1 MSIRTRKV
9 AVIGVGHVGAH
20 CAYSL
25 ALQGIVDEVVLVDKN
40 HQKAVSE
47 CQDLRDAVLYCKH
60 KVNFSVAEY
69 EDLGDCDII
78 VNSVGDI
85 NLLETHDRL
94 TEMNFTLAQVR
105 DYIPKVMKGGF
116 KGIII
121 NITNPCDIVTQEI
134 SKLSGL
140 PKGHVFG
147 TGTGLD
153 TSRLVSELSMR
164 TGIDHFS
171 INAYMMGEH
180 GASQMVPWSTVSFA
194 GMSLVELEK
203 KDDKFKFDKDEIKKT
218 AIGGGWVTYVG
229 KKCTEYGI
237 CSTLARFVEIVYSDL
252 KRIMPASMYLDGE
265 YGVKGVFA
273 GVPCIVGKD
282 GVEKIIELPLNN
294 SELKEF
300 QTCCENIRNNMKNA

>member
-1 MSIRTRKV
+1 MSIKTRKV

-25 ALQGIVDEVVLVDKN
+25 ALQGIVDEILLVDKN
-40 HQKAVSE
+40 EKKVVSE
-47 CQDLRDAVLYCKH
+47 CQDLRDSVLYCKH
-60 KVNFSVAEY
+60 KVKFSVAKY
-69 EDLGDCDII
+69 EELGDCDII
-78 VNSVGDI
+78 VNSIGDI

-94 TEMNFTLAQVR
+94 TEMDFTIAQVR

-116 KGIII
+116 KGVII

-134 SKLSGL
+134 AKLSGL
-140 PKGHVFG
+140 PKNQVFG

-153 TSRLVSELSMR
+153 TSRLVSELSML
-164 TGIDHFS
+164 TEIDHFS

-180 GASQMVPWSTVSFA
+180 GASQMVPWSTVSFT
-194 GMSLVELEK
+194 GMPLSVLEK
-203 KDDKFKFDKDEIKKT
+203 QDPKFKFDKEEIKKK

-252 KRIMPASMYLDGE
+252 KRIMPASTYLNGE
-265 YGVKGVFA
+265 YGVKEVYA
-273 GVPCIVGKD
+273 GVPCIVGKN
-282 GVEKIIELPLNN
+282 GVEKVIELPLNN
-294 SELKEF
+294 QELEEF
-300 QTCCENIRNNMKNA
+300 RKCCDNIKNNMKRI